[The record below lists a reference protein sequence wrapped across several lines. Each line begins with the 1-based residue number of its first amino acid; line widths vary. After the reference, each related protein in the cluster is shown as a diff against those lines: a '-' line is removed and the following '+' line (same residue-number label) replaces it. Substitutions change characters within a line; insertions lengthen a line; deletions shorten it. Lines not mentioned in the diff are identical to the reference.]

1 MVAPRR
7 SNFETHDGRGFTC
20 RERPEMQAELT
31 QIPVSP
37 RTRNVLLAIVV
48 GLIVLIFWKAPT
60 LPKLLLSGMAVALVL
75 SFPVKYL
82 SKIIPRGIAIAIV
95 VLALL
100 ALLVVGAIVLVPL
113 AVSQFASLAEQ
124 APQLLDQAY
133 GWARRVVEYLAA
145 RGLLDTTP
153 DRAMADLQQTGAQRA
168 EGLLGDVVTRAFDTL
183 SGTVGGVFTTL
194 SVILIAAYL
203 LADGER
209 FKFGCIRFLPVQYRD
224 DALVLF
230 SDVIDALS
238 RYLSGLLVSLTF
250 QGVASTVALT
260 LLGVPF
266 AILLGI
272 WTAIGAI
279 VPFIGSYIG
288 GIPAT
293 IVAFTVSPTIG
304 ILTAL
309 AYVLINFTD
318 GNLIAPR
325 VQGNAIR
332 VSPLF
337 VFLAVIA
344 GGQIAGIWGAL
355 MAVPILA
362 VIRVVFDF
370 LLERVVVVPRSLD
383 PLPVALVEPPSDSTT
398 KPIKTLNTGGAP
410 AARVGTPRG

>member
-1 MVAPRR
+1 M
-7 SNFETHDGRGFTC
+7 THDSSEFAR
-20 RERPEMQAELT
+20 RERPEMQVELT

-37 RTRNVLLAIVV
+37 RTRNILLALVV
-48 GLIVLIFWKAPT
+48 GLILLIFWKAPT

-82 SKIIPRGIAIAIV
+82 SKVIPRGIAIAIV
-95 VLALL
+95 VLTLL
-100 ALLVVGAIVLVPL
+100 AVLVVGAIVLVPL
-113 AVSQFASLAEQ
+113 AVDQLASLAQQ
-124 APQLLDQAY
+124 APQLLEEAY
-133 GWARRVVEYLAA
+133 GWARRVVENLAA

-153 DRAMADLQQTGAQRA
+153 DEAMADLQQTGAQRV
-168 EGLLGDVVTRAFDTL
+168 EGLLGDIVARAFDTL

-203 LADGER
+203 LVDGER
-209 FKFGCIRFLPVQYRD
+209 FKLGTIRLLPLQYRD

-230 SDVIDALS
+230 SDVVEALS
-238 RYLSGLLVSLTF
+238 RYLTGLLVSLTF
-250 QGVASTVALT
+250 QGVAATVALT
-260 LLGVPF
+260 FLGVPF

-279 VPFIGSYIG
+279 VPFVGSYIG
-288 GIPAT
+288 GVPAT
-293 IVAFTVSPTIG
+293 IVAFTVSPTTG

-309 AYVLINFTD
+309 AYALINFTD

-337 VFLAVIA
+337 IFLAVIA

-355 MAVPILA
+355 MAVPALA
-362 VIRVVFDF
+362 VVRVVFDF
-370 LLERVVVVPRSLD
+370 LMERVVVVPQSLD
-383 PLPVALVEPPSDSTT
+383 PLPVALVEPPSDAT
-398 KPIKTLNTGGAP
+398 KKTIKTLGTSGVP
-410 AARVGTPRG
+410 AAKVAAPRG

>member
-1 MVAPRR
+1 M
-7 SNFETHDGRGFTC
+7 H
-20 RERPEMQAELT
+20 AELT
-31 QIPVSP
+31 HIPVSP
-37 RTRNVLLAIVV
+37 RTRNVLLAVV
-48 GLIVLIFWKAPT
+48 AGLVLLLFWKAPT
-60 LPKLLLSGMAVALVL
+60 LPQLLITGMAVALVL
-75 SFPVKYL
+75 SFPVRFL
-82 SKIIPRGIAIAIV
+82 SRVIPRGIAIAVV
-95 VLALL
+95 VLAML
-100 ALLVVGAIVLVPL
+100 AILVVAAIVLVPL
-113 AVSQFASLAEQ
+113 AVGQLASLAEQ
-124 APQLLDQAY
+124 APRLLEEAY
-133 GWARRVVEYLAA
+133 GWARRVVERLD
-145 RGLLDTTP
+145 RLGLLDTSP
-153 DRAMADLQQTGAQRA
+153 DEAMVQLQRNGAARA
-168 EGLLGDVVTRAFDTL
+168 EGLLEGIVARAFDTL

-209 FKFGCIRFLPVQYRD
+209 FRMGSIRFLPVQYRD
-224 DALVLF
+224 DALVLWT
-230 SDVIDALS
+230 DVVDALS
-238 RYLSGLLVSLTF
+238 RYLTGLLVSLTF

-260 LLGVPF
+260 LLGVPY

-272 WTAIGAI
+272 WTTLGAI
-279 VPFIGSYIG
+279 IPFVGSYIG

-293 IVAFTVSPTIG
+293 IVAFTVSPTLG

-309 AYVLINFTD
+309 TYVVINFVD

-370 LLERVVVVPRSLD
+370 LLERVVVVPRVLD
-383 PLPVALVEPPSDSTT
+383 PLPVALVETPPDAATQT
-398 KPIKTLNTGGAP
+398 VKTLNSSS
-410 AARVGTPRG
+410 AATAKARSTRS

>member
-1 MVAPRR
+1 
-7 SNFETHDGRGFTC
+7 
-20 RERPEMQAELT
+20 MQVELT
-31 QIPVSP
+31 QIPISP
-37 RTRNVLLAIVV
+37 RTRNILLAIVV
-48 GLIVLIFWKAPT
+48 GLILLIFWKAPT
-60 LPKLLLSGMAVALVL
+60 LPKLLLTGMAVALIL

-82 SKIIPRGIAIAIV
+82 SKVVPRSVAIAIV
-95 VLALL
+95 VVALL

-113 AVSQFASLAEQ
+113 AADQLASLAQ
-124 APQLLDQAY
+124 QIPQLLEEAY
-133 GWARRVVEYLAA
+133 GWARDVVENLAA

-153 DRAMADLQQTGAQRA
+153 DKAMADLQQTGAQRVN
-168 EGLLGDVVTRAFDTL
+168 GLLGDVVARAFDTL

-209 FKFGCIRFLPVQYRD
+209 FKLGTIRMLPLQYRD

-230 SDVIDALS
+230 SDVIEALS
-238 RYLSGLLVSLTF
+238 RYLTGLLVSLTF
-250 QGVASTVALT
+250 QGVAATVALT

-293 IVAFTVSPTIG
+293 IVAFTVSPTTG

-309 AYVLINFTD
+309 SYVLINFID

-355 MAVPILA
+355 MAVPTLA
-362 VIRVVFDF
+362 VVRVVFDF
-370 LLERVVVVPRSLD
+370 LMERVVVVPQSLD
-383 PLPVALVEPPSDSTT
+383 PLPVALVEPPSDATT

>member
-1 MVAPRR
+1 
-7 SNFETHDGRGFTC
+7 
-20 RERPEMQAELT
+20 MQAELT
-31 QIPVSP
+31 HIPVSP
-37 RTRNVLLAIVV
+37 RTRNILLAIAV
-48 GLIVLIFWKAPT
+48 GLILLIFWKAPT
-60 LPKLLLSGMAVALVL
+60 LPKLLLTGMAVALIL

-82 SKIIPRGIAIAIV
+82 SKIIPRGIAIALV
-95 VLALL
+95 VIALL

-113 AVSQFASLAEQ
+113 AADQLAGLAEQ
-124 APQLLDQAY
+124 APRLLDQAY
-133 GWARRVVEYLAA
+133 GWARRVVENLAA

-153 DRAMADLQQTGAQRA
+153 DRAMADLQRTGAERVN
-168 EGLLGDVVTRAFDTL
+168 GLLGDVVTRAFDTL

-209 FKFGCIRFLPVQYRD
+209 FKLGAIRFLPVQYRD

-230 SDVIDALS
+230 SDVIETLS

-250 QGVASTVALT
+250 QGVASTIALT
-260 LLGVPF
+260 ILGVPF

-293 IVAFTVSPTIG
+293 IVAFTVSPTTG

-309 AYVLINFTD
+309 TYVLINFVD

-355 MAVPILA
+355 MAVPTLA
-362 VIRVVFDF
+362 VVRVVFDF
-370 LLERVVVVPRSLD
+370 LMERLVVVPQTLD
-383 PLPVALVEPPSDSTT
+383 PLPVALVDPPSDATT
-398 KPIKTLNTGGAP
+398 TSLKALNASGA
-410 AARVGTPRG
+410 AAGRAVAPRG

>member
-1 MVAPRR
+1 
-7 SNFETHDGRGFTC
+7 
-20 RERPEMQAELT
+20 MQAELT
-31 QIPVSP
+31 HIPVSP
-37 RTRNVLLAIVV
+37 RTRNILLAIVA
-48 GLIVLIFWKAPT
+48 GLILLVFWKAPT
-60 LPKLLLSGMAVALVL
+60 LPKLLLTGMAVALVL

-95 VLALL
+95 VIALL

-113 AVSQFASLAEQ
+113 AVAQLASLAEQ

-133 GWARRVVEYLAA
+133 GWARRVVENLAA

-153 DRAMADLQQTGAQRA
+153 DEAMADLQRTGAQRVN
-168 EGLLGDVVTRAFDTL
+168 GLLGDVVARAFDTL

-209 FKFGCIRFLPVQYRD
+209 FKLGTIRLLPVQYRD

-230 SDVIDALS
+230 SDVVEALS
-238 RYLSGLLVSLTF
+238 RYLSGVLVSLTF
-250 QGVASTVALT
+250 QGVASTIALS

-272 WTAIGAI
+272 WTAFGAI
-279 VPFIGSYIG
+279 VPFVGSYIG

-293 IVAFTVSPTIG
+293 IVAFTVSPTTG

-309 AYVLINFTD
+309 SYALINFTD

-337 VFLAVIA
+337 IFLAVIA

-355 MAVPILA
+355 MAVPALA
-362 VIRVVFDF
+362 VVRVVFDF
-370 LLERVVVVPRSLD
+370 LMDRVVVVPQVLD
-383 PLPVALVEPPSDSTT
+383 PLPVALVEPPSDAATT
-398 KPIKTLNTGGAP
+398 SLKALNASGSA
-410 AARVGTPRG
+410 AARAATPRN

>member
-1 MVAPRR
+1 M
-7 SNFETHDGRGFTC
+7 
-20 RERPEMQAELT
+20 
-31 QIPVSP
+31 
-37 RTRNVLLAIVV
+37 
-48 GLIVLIFWKAPT
+48 
-60 LPKLLLSGMAVALVL
+60 
-75 SFPVKYL
+75 
-82 SKIIPRGIAIAIV
+82 
-95 VLALL
+95 
-100 ALLVVGAIVLVPL
+100 
-113 AVSQFASLAEQ
+113 
-124 APQLLDQAY
+124 
-133 GWARRVVEYLAA
+133 
-145 RGLLDTTP
+145 
-153 DRAMADLQQTGAQRA
+153 
-168 EGLLGDVVTRAFDTL
+168 LGDVVARAFDTL

-209 FKFGCIRFLPVQYRD
+209 FKLGTIRLLPVQYRD

-230 SDVIDALS
+230 SDVIEALS

-250 QGVASTVALT
+250 QGVASTIALT

-293 IVAFTVSPTIG
+293 IVAFTVSPTTG

-309 AYVLINFTD
+309 TYVLINFID

-344 GGQIAGIWGAL
+344 GWADCRNLGRADGGADPGRGPRRLRLPDGAGGGGA
-355 MAVPILA
+355 ANA
-362 VIRVVFDF
+362 G
-370 LLERVVVVPRSLD
+370 
-383 PLPVALVEPPSDSTT
+383 PVA
-398 KPIKTLNTGGAP
+398 G
-410 AARVGTPRG
+410 RPRGASRRRHDDNRSRR

>member
-1 MVAPRR
+1 MHV
-7 SNFETHDGRGFTC
+7 
-20 RERPEMQAELT
+20 ELT

-37 RTRNVLLAIVV
+37 RTRNILLAIVV
-48 GLIVLIFWKAPT
+48 GLILLIFWKAPT
-60 LPKLLLSGMAVALVL
+60 LPKLLLSGMAVALIL

-82 SKIIPRGIAIAIV
+82 SKLIPRGIAIAIV

-100 ALLVVGAIVLVPL
+100 ALLVVGGIVLVPL
-113 AVSQFASLAEQ
+113 AAAQLASLAEQ
-124 APQLLDQAY
+124 APRLLDEAY
-133 GWARRVVEYLAA
+133 GWARRVVENLAA

-153 DRAMADLQQTGAQRA
+153 DEAMADLQRTGAERVN
-168 EGLLGDVVTRAFDTL
+168 GLLGDVVTRAFDTL

-203 LADGER
+203 LVDGER
-209 FKFGCIRFLPVQYRD
+209 FKFGIIRLLPLQYRD

-230 SDVIDALS
+230 SDVVEALS

-250 QGVASTVALT
+250 QGVAATVALT

-272 WTAIGAI
+272 WTAFGAI
-279 VPFIGSYIG
+279 VPFVGSYIG

-293 IVAFTVSPTIG
+293 IVAFTVSPTTG
-304 ILTAL
+304 VLTAL
-309 AYVLINFTD
+309 TYALINFID

-337 VFLAVIA
+337 IFLAVIA

-355 MAVPILA
+355 MAVPTLA
-362 VIRVVFDF
+362 VVRVVFDF
-370 LLERVVVVPRSLD
+370 LMERVVVVPQSLD
-383 PLPVALVEPPSDSTT
+383 PLPVALVEPPSDAPT
-398 KPIKTLNTGGAP
+398 KTIKTLSTGGVP
-410 AARVGTPRG
+410 AAKVATPRG

>member
-1 MVAPRR
+1 M
-7 SNFETHDGRGFTC
+7 H
-20 RERPEMQAELT
+20 AELT
-31 QIPVSP
+31 HIPVSP
-37 RTRNVLLAIVV
+37 RTRNVLLAVV
-48 GLIVLIFWKAPT
+48 AGLVLLLFWKAPT
-60 LPKLLLSGMAVALVL
+60 LPQLLITGMAVALVL
-75 SFPVKYL
+75 SFPVRFL
-82 SKIIPRGIAIAIV
+82 SRVIPRGIAIAIV
-95 VLALL
+95 VLTML
-100 ALLVVGAIVLVPL
+100 AILVVAAIVLVPL
-113 AVSQFASLAEQ
+113 AVGQLASLAEQ
-124 APQLLDQAY
+124 APRLLEEAY
-133 GWARRVVEYLAA
+133 GWARRVVERLD
-145 RGLLDTTP
+145 RLGLLDTSP
-153 DRAMADLQQTGAQRA
+153 DEAMVQLQRNGAARA
-168 EGLLGDVVTRAFDTL
+168 EGLLEGIVARAFDTL

-209 FKFGCIRFLPVQYRD
+209 FRMGSIRFLPVQYRD
-224 DALVLF
+224 DALVLWT
-230 SDVIDALS
+230 DVVDALS
-238 RYLSGLLVSLTF
+238 RYLTGLLVSLTF

-260 LLGVPF
+260 LLGVPY

-272 WTAIGAI
+272 WTTLGAI
-279 VPFIGSYIG
+279 IPFVGSYIG

-293 IVAFTVSPTIG
+293 IVAFTVSPTLG

-309 AYVLINFTD
+309 TYVVINFVD

-370 LLERVVVVPRSLD
+370 LLERVVVVPQVLD
-383 PLPVALVEPPSDSTT
+383 PLPVSLVKSQPDAATQT
-398 KPIKTLNTGGAP
+398 VKTLNTSSAAAAKARAP
-410 AARVGTPRG
+410 RS

>member
-1 MVAPRR
+1 
-7 SNFETHDGRGFTC
+7 
-20 RERPEMQAELT
+20 MQAELT
-31 QIPVSP
+31 HIPVSP
-37 RTRNVLLAIVV
+37 RTRNILLAIGV
-48 GLIVLIFWKAPT
+48 GLILLIFWKAPT
-60 LPKLLLSGMAVALVL
+60 LPKLLLTGMAVALIL

-82 SKIIPRGIAIAIV
+82 SKIIPRGIAIALV
-95 VLALL
+95 VIALL

-113 AVSQFASLAEQ
+113 AADQLAGLAEQ
-124 APQLLDQAY
+124 APRLLDQAY
-133 GWARRVVEYLAA
+133 GWARRVVENLAA

-153 DRAMADLQQTGAQRA
+153 DRAMADLQRTGAERVN
-168 EGLLGDVVTRAFDTL
+168 GLLGDVVTRAFDTL

-209 FKFGCIRFLPVQYRD
+209 FKLGAIRFLPVQYRD

-230 SDVIDALS
+230 SDVIETLS

-250 QGVASTVALT
+250 QGIASTIALT
-260 LLGVPF
+260 ILGVPF

-293 IVAFTVSPTIG
+293 IVAFTVSPTTG

-309 AYVLINFTD
+309 TYVLINFVD

-355 MAVPILA
+355 MAVPTLA
-362 VIRVVFDF
+362 VVRVVFDF
-370 LLERVVVVPRSLD
+370 LMERLVVVPQTLD
-383 PLPVALVEPPSDSTT
+383 PLPVALVDPPSDATT
-398 KPIKTLNTGGAP
+398 TSLKALNASGA
-410 AARVGTPRG
+410 AAGRAVAPRG

>member
-1 MVAPRR
+1 M
-7 SNFETHDGRGFTC
+7 H
-20 RERPEMQAELT
+20 AELT

-37 RTRNVLLAIVV
+37 RTRNILLAIVL
-48 GLIVLIFWKAPT
+48 GLILLLFWKAPT
-60 LPKLLLSGMAVALVL
+60 LPQLLLTGMAVALIL
-75 SFPVKYL
+75 SFPVHFL
-82 SKIIPRGIAIAIV
+82 SRLIPRGIAIAIV

-100 ALLVVGAIVLVPL
+100 ALLVIAAIVLVPL
-113 AVSQFASLAEQ
+113 AVGQLASLAEQ
-124 APQLLDQAY
+124 APRLLDEAY
-133 GWARRVVEYLAA
+133 SWARRVVENLDQA
-145 RGLLDTTP
+145 GLLDTSP
-153 DRAMADLQQTGAQRA
+153 DEAMVQLQTTGAQRA
-168 EGLLGDVVTRAFDTL
+168 EGLLENVVARAFDTL

-203 LADGER
+203 LVDGER
-209 FKFGCIRFLPVQYRD
+209 FKLGTIRLLPVQYRD

-230 SDVIDALS
+230 SDVIEALS
-238 RYLSGLLVSLTF
+238 RYLAGLLVSLTF
-250 QGVASTVALT
+250 QGIASTIALT
-260 LLGVPF
+260 LLGVPY

-272 WTAIGAI
+272 WTTIGAI

-288 GIPAT
+288 AVPAT
-293 IVAFTVSPTIG
+293 IVAFTVSPTTG
-304 ILTAL
+304 VLTAL
-309 AYVLINFTD
+309 TYVLINFID

-370 LLERVVVVPRSLD
+370 LLERVVVVPQSLD
-383 PLPVALVEPPSDSTT
+383 PLPVALVEPPSDATT
-398 KPIKTLNTGGAP
+398 KTIKTLSTSGVPGAK
-410 AARVGTPRG
+410 VTTPRG

>member
-1 MVAPRR
+1 M
-7 SNFETHDGRGFTC
+7 THDSSEFAR
-20 RERPEMQAELT
+20 RERPEMQVELT

-37 RTRNVLLAIVV
+37 RTRNILLALVV
-48 GLIVLIFWKAPT
+48 GLILLIFWKAPT

-82 SKIIPRGIAIAIV
+82 SKVIPRGIAIAIV

-100 ALLVVGAIVLVPL
+100 AVLVVGAIVLVPL
-113 AVSQFASLAEQ
+113 AVDQLASLAQQ
-124 APQLLDQAY
+124 APQLLEEAY
-133 GWARRVVEYLAA
+133 GWARRVVENLAV

-153 DRAMADLQQTGAQRA
+153 DEAMADLQQTGAQRV
-168 EGLLGDVVTRAFDTL
+168 EGLLGDIVARAFDTL

-203 LADGER
+203 LVDGER
-209 FKFGCIRFLPVQYRD
+209 FKLGTIRLLPLQYRD

-230 SDVIDALS
+230 SDVVEALS
-238 RYLSGLLVSLTF
+238 RYLTGLLVSLTF
-250 QGVASTVALT
+250 QGVAATVALT
-260 LLGVPF
+260 FLGVPF

-279 VPFIGSYIG
+279 VPFVGSYIG
-288 GIPAT
+288 GVPAT
-293 IVAFTVSPTIG
+293 IVAFTVSPTTG
-304 ILTAL
+304 VLTAL
-309 AYVLINFTD
+309 AYALINFTD

-337 VFLAVIA
+337 IFLAVIA

-355 MAVPILA
+355 MAVPALA
-362 VIRVVFDF
+362 VVRVVFDF
-370 LLERVVVVPRSLD
+370 LMERVVVVPQSLD
-383 PLPVALVEPPSDSTT
+383 PLPVALVEPPSDAT
-398 KPIKTLNTGGAP
+398 KKTIKTLGTSGVP
-410 AARVGTPRG
+410 AAKVAAPRG

>member
-1 MVAPRR
+1 
-7 SNFETHDGRGFTC
+7 
-20 RERPEMQAELT
+20 MQAELT

-95 VLALL
+95 VVALL

-113 AVSQFASLAEQ
+113 AVDQLASLAQ
-124 APQLLDQAY
+124 QVPQLLDEAY
-133 GWARRVVEYLAA
+133 SWARRVVENLAT

-153 DRAMADLQQTGAQRA
+153 DRAMADLQQTGAERVN
-168 EGLLGDVVTRAFDTL
+168 GLLGDVVARAFDTL

-209 FKFGCIRFLPVQYRD
+209 FKLGIIRLLPLQYRD
-224 DALVLF
+224 GALVLF
-230 SDVIDALS
+230 ADVIEALS
-238 RYLSGLLVSLTF
+238 RYLTGLLVSLTF
-250 QGVASTVALT
+250 QGVASTIALT

-293 IVAFTVSPTIG
+293 IVAFTVSPTTG
-304 ILTAL
+304 VLTAL
-309 AYVLINFTD
+309 TYVLINFTD
-318 GNLIAPR
+318 GNLITPR

-337 VFLAVIA
+337 IFLAVIA

-355 MAVPILA
+355 MAVPTLA
-362 VIRVVFDF
+362 VVRVVFDF
-370 LLERVVVVPRSLD
+370 LMDRVIVVPQTLD
-383 PLPVALVEPPSDSTT
+383 PLPVALVEPPGDATT
-398 KPIKTLNTGGAP
+398 KTIKTLSTSGAS
-410 AARVGTPRG
+410 AARVASPRG

>member
-1 MVAPRR
+1 
-7 SNFETHDGRGFTC
+7 
-20 RERPEMQAELT
+20 MQAELT

-95 VLALL
+95 VVALL

-113 AVSQFASLAEQ
+113 AVDQLASLAQ
-124 APQLLDQAY
+124 QVPQLLDEAY
-133 GWARRVVEYLAA
+133 SWARRVVENLAA

-153 DRAMADLQQTGAQRA
+153 DRAMADLQQTGAERVN
-168 EGLLGDVVTRAFDTL
+168 GLLGDVVARAFDTL

-209 FKFGCIRFLPVQYRD
+209 FKLGIIRLLPLQYRD

-230 SDVIDALS
+230 SDVIEALS
-238 RYLSGLLVSLTF
+238 RYLTGLLVSLTF
-250 QGVASTVALT
+250 QGVASTIALT

-293 IVAFTVSPTIG
+293 IVAFTVSPTTG
-304 ILTAL
+304 VLTAL
-309 AYVLINFTD
+309 TYVLINFTD
-318 GNLIAPR
+318 GNLITPR

-337 VFLAVIA
+337 IFLAVIA

-355 MAVPILA
+355 MAVPTLA
-362 VIRVVFDF
+362 VVRVVFDF
-370 LLERVVVVPRSLD
+370 LMDRVIVVPQTLD
-383 PLPVALVEPPSDSTT
+383 PLPVALVEPPGDATT
-398 KPIKTLNTGGAP
+398 KTIKTLSTSGAS
-410 AARVGTPRG
+410 AARVASPRG

>member
-1 MVAPRR
+1 
-7 SNFETHDGRGFTC
+7 
-20 RERPEMQAELT
+20 MQIELT

-37 RTRNVLLAIVV
+37 RTRNILLAVV
-48 GLIVLIFWKAPT
+48 AGLILLIFWKAPT
-60 LPKLLLSGMAVALVL
+60 LPKLLLTGMAVALVL
-75 SFPVKYL
+75 SFPVKFL
-82 SKIIPRGIAIAIV
+82 SKVIPRGIAIAVV

-113 AVSQFASLAEQ
+113 VADQLASLAQ
-124 APQLLDQAY
+124 QVPQLLEQAY
-133 GWARRVVEYLAA
+133 GWARSVVVNLAA

-153 DRAMADLQQTGAQRA
+153 DRAMADLQRTGAQRVD
-168 EGLLGDVVTRAFDTL
+168 GLLGDIVARAFDTL

-209 FKFGCIRFLPVQYRD
+209 FKLGTIRLLPLQYRD

-230 SDVIDALS
+230 SDVIEALS
-238 RYLSGLLVSLTF
+238 RYLTGLLVSLTF
-250 QGVASTVALT
+250 QGVASTIALT

-272 WTAIGAI
+272 WTAMGAV
-279 VPFIGSYIG
+279 VPFVGSYIG
-288 GIPAT
+288 GVPAT
-293 IVAFTVSPTIG
+293 IVAFTVSPTKG

-309 AYVLINFTD
+309 AYALINFTD

-337 VFLAVIA
+337 IFLAVIA

-355 MAVPILA
+355 MAVPALA
-362 VIRVVFDF
+362 VVRVVFDF
-370 LLERVVVVPRSLD
+370 LMERVVVVPQSLD
-383 PLPVALVEPPSDSTT
+383 PLPVALVEPPSDATT
-398 KPIKTLNTGGAP
+398 KTIKTLGPSGVP
-410 AARVGTPRG
+410 AAKVAAPRH